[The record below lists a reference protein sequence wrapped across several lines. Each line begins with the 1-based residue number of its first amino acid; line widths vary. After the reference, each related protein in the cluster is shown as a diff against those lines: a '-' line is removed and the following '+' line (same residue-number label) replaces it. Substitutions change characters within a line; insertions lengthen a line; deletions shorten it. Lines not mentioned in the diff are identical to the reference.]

1 MSRSRVGSAV
11 STALIGAAAVLL
23 LTTACG
29 GGGGGTEAAGNCTPK
44 HQFSTIEK
52 GTLTVGVY
60 DLPPYAMT
68 TGLDGM
74 SGVDADVLREIAKRE
89 CLTITAQAGN
99 TASLIPS
106 VQQGRADLAIGDWY
120 RTVPRSKVVNLSAP
134 LYLDQMGIVSDA
146 GLSSVTELQG
156 KKVGTVDGYLWVKDL
171 QQVLGDSLRLYPSA
185 VDMNQDLK
193 AGRIEVGVDSYGSA
207 LFTHKGVAT
216 KVLVAQPDDRVAAS
230 KEAAQATFPMAKD
243 NQDMLKAFDETIAE
257 LHKDGTITKILEA
270 NGLPAS
276 AEQTGAPRLIP

>member
-68 TGLDGM
+68 TGPDGM

-216 KVLVAQPDDRVAAS
+216 KVLVAQSDDRVAAS

>member
-1 MSRSRVGSAV
+1 MSRTRVGVAV
-11 STALIGAAAVLL
+11 LSAAALL
-23 LTTACG
+23 FLTTACG
-29 GGGGGTEAAGNCTPK
+29 GGGGTQAAGNCTPK

-60 DLPPYAMT
+60 DLPPYSMT
-68 TGLDGM
+68 TGPDGM

-146 GLSSVTELQG
+146 GLSSVPDLQG

-207 LFTHKGVAT
+207 LFTHKGTAA